1 MQDHRRIDRQG
12 DSETDECLGHWT
24 GMMESSYISTEAAP
38 FDQKL
43 SLNDE
48 RGAPSDM
55 SEHVVSSLYYRN

>member
-1 MQDHRRIDRQG
+1 
-12 DSETDECLGHWT
+12 
-24 GMMESSYISTEAAP
+24 MMESSYISTEAAP